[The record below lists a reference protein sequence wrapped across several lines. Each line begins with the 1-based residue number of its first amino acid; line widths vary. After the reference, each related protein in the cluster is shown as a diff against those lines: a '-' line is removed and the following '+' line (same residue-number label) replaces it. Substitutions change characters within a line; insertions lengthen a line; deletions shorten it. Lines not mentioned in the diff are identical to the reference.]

1 MNFLQEPIV
10 VYALVFAAVVVP
22 VVVYLFG
29 RGDRSGEVPGA
40 EKRVASELPSVI
52 SALFGVAEMLEI
64 VVGEPLARLMPD
76 RVRAYER
83 LIAAS
88 GINLTPGSRFTPARM
103 MAMKAVTGM
112 VAAAFGAL
120 MYFAVPEYPGAMAG
134 AWAFLAFVGWS
145 YPSLRLES
153 HVQWRQNEIT
163 RALPFSIDLMSS
175 AMKAGLDFGA
185 AMRYY
190 ESLRIPGPLTEE
202 FGAVLRDVE
211 LGKSRVEALNDMAG
225 RVQTDTFKS
234 FAGVIAYGTEIG
246 ASISDTLRIQ
256 GEEMRRARFH
266 IAERKAARAPSL
278 MIMPLAVFIL
288 PAVFII
294 IIVPVMMQMGAA
306 TVSQ

>member
-1 MNFLQEPIV
+1 MNYLQEPIV
-10 VYALVFAAVVVP
+10 IYTLVFAAVVLP
-22 VVVYLFG
+22 IAAFAFG
-29 RGDRSGEVPGA
+29 RGRQD
-40 EKRVASELPSVI
+40 EKSDAAKRTAAGVPSVLV
-52 SALFGVAEMLEI
+52 SLSGVAELLEI
-64 VVGEPLARLMPD
+64 VVGEPLAKMMPE
-76 RVRAYER
+76 RVRAYEG

-88 GINLTPGSRFTPARM
+88 GINLASGSKLTPARLL
-103 MAMKAVTGM
+103 AMKAVTGA
-112 VAAAFGAL
+112 VATVFGAL
-120 MYFAVPEYPGAMAG
+120 LYIAVPEHPGAMAG
-134 AWAFLAFVGWS
+134 AWAFLSFVGWS

-163 RALPFSIDLMSS
+163 RAMPFSIDLMSS

-190 ESLRIPGPLTEE
+190 ESLKIPGPLTEE
-202 FGAVLRDVE
+202 FGAVLKDVE
-211 LGKSRVEALNDMAG
+211 LGKSRVEALNDMAA
-225 RVQTDTFKS
+225 RVQTDTLKS
-234 FAGVIAYGTEIG
+234 FAGVVAYGTEIG
-246 ASISDTLRIQ
+246 ASISDTLRVQ